1 MQGCDLW
8 EEVRSDDFYFN
19 RMAYVYSLNEVAK
32 FADLIGE
39 DGQIYR
45 DKADE
50 IRPTAEAHYTGSYIY
65 ESLNRGA
72 IQPTLDIFWEL
83 RFRYKMCS
91 TNRNWRN

>member
-1 MQGCDLW
+1 MW

-72 IQPTLDIFWEL
+72 IQ
-83 RFRYKMCS
+83 
-91 TNRNWRN
+91 

>member
-1 MQGCDLW
+1 
-8 EEVRSDDFYFN
+8 
-19 RMAYVYSLNEVAK
+19 MAYVYSLNEVAK

-83 RFRYKMCS
+83 
-91 TNRNWRN
+91 